1 MLLAVASAA
10 LPATVVI
17 NRKVRL
23 SAWDLARSL
32 APPLLCS
39 AILAATLGALLVPT
53 ESMTPAATLAVLV
66 SVGLAVYVAA
76 TALFARRIVVP
87 IWLSLRSS
95 NRQP

>member
-1 MLLAVASAA
+1 
-10 LPATVVI
+10 
-17 NRKVRL
+17 
-23 SAWDLARSL
+23 
-32 APPLLCS
+32 
-39 AILAATLGALLVPT
+39 
-53 ESMTPAATLAVLV
+53 MTPAATLAVLV